1 MDAVILSWN
10 HNTPRNLVLILTF
23 SSYKSLP
30 HSSQDLS
37 HIVSVQG
44 RTRLGPYWNI
54 SFAKCLFTLDR
65 SGTDPQFC
73 SFWNLLPPDVSLPF
87 SKNIPIVNVKS
98 SLICYL
104 SWSLNHISE
113 KFVSFRFV
121 TNPHVCRHC
130 GPILFL
136 FLLYHKLCA
145 IKNVDKWA
153 LVAKKKHFTSWIED
167 SKSFFLLLCFTRR
180 NCLLWLFK
188 LRRFVCQKLIST

>member
-1 MDAVILSWN
+1 MDAVIPSWN
-10 HNTPRNLVLILTF
+10 NNIPRNLVLILTL

-30 HSSQDLS
+30 HFSQDLS

-44 RTRLGPYWNI
+44 RTRPGPYWNI

-87 SKNIPIVNVKS
+87 GKTVPIVNVKS

-121 TNPHVCRHC
+121 TNPHGCRHC
-130 GPILFL
+130 GPIF
-136 FLLYHKLCA
+136 F
-145 IKNVDKWA
+145 
-153 LVAKKKHFTSWIED
+153 
-167 SKSFFLLLCFTRR
+167 FFLYFII
-180 NCLLWLFK
+180 NCAPF
-188 LRRFVCQKLIST
+188 RTLISGPWLLKKALNFMDRG